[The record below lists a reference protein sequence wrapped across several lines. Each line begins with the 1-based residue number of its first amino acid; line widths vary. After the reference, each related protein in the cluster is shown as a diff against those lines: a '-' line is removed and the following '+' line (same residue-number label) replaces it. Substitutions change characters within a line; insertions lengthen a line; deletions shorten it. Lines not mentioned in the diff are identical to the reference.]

1 MRKIITIYKKELKDS
16 LRDRRTLFMMI
27 VLPMILIPGII
38 LLMTKVQMAQA
49 KKAMEKEIKVAF
61 IGGNFTPELIQ
72 MFAEKGRIQFIKDC
86 PVDSVEIL
94 VKRGELDG
102 GVVITSG
109 FNQN

>member
-61 IGGNFTPELIQ
+61 IGGEFYPGTDSDVCRKRKDSIH
-72 MFAEKGRIQFIKDC
+72 KGL
-86 PVDSVEIL
+86 P
-94 VKRGELDG
+94 G
-102 GVVITSG
+102 
-109 FNQN
+109 